1 MQPTAPPGAPGWWRR
16 LWPARP
22 DAGGAA
28 PAASSARSGTP
39 ATGGAPRFGRY
50 QATALLG
57 QGASGPVYLA
67 QDGERTAA
75 VKVLAL
81 DPRLKSLELADL
93 RRRFERQ
100 AAVMRA
106 LSHPDI
112 VGLLDEGDS
121 DGRPWIAMEVAP
133 GTDLTRYTRP
143 NRLLPEPLV
152 LRIGARV
159 ARALAH
165 AHAHGVV
172 HRDLKPANVR
182 FDLAG
187 DRLKLLDFG
196 VARLEDASV
205 TRTGVTLGTPAY
217 MAPEQLAGDD
227 ARPASDTY
235 ALGVMLYELL
245 CGRLPYP
252 ATHLGE
258 LLRAVAA
265 GAPAPLRH
273 WRPELPEGLDQ
284 LLASLLHAD
293 PQARPA
299 DLGRLADDLERWAA
313 LLQRP
318 APS

>member
-1 MQPTAPPGAPGWWRR
+1 MQPTVPPGAPGWWRR
-16 LWPARP
+16 LWPPRQ
-22 DAGGAA
+22 DAGGPPA
-28 PAASSARSGTP
+28 PASLSRSGTP
-39 ATGGAPRFGRY
+39 SAADALCFGHY

-67 QDGERTAA
+67 RDGERTAA
-75 VKVLAL
+75 IKVLAL
-81 DPRLKSLELADL
+81 DPRLKAREQDEL
-93 RRRFERQ
+93 RQRFERQ
-100 AAVMRA
+100 AAVMRTLA
-106 LSHPDI
+106 HADI
-112 VGLLDEGDS
+112 VGLLDEGTS

-133 GTDLTRYTRP
+133 GADLARYTRT

-165 AHAHGVV
+165 AHRHGVV

-182 FDLAG
+182 YDLAG

-217 MAPEQLAGDD
+217 MAPEQLAGAD

-265 GAPAPLRH
+265 GNPAPVRH
-273 WRPELPEGLDQ
+273 WRPELPEELDALVSA
-284 LLASLLHAD
+284 LLQAD
-293 PQARPA
+293 PASRPA
-299 DLGRLADDLERWAA
+299 DLEQLAGELERWAT